1 MSNWPFY
8 FALLILII
16 LINIRIKESII
27 GGLSDPG
34 LAETKSLNTQVI
46 EGGTIDN
53 IQKSINYGDST
64 FSKENVSIS
73 SEISQL
79 MKDRDALI
87 QEDGGIRREID
98 TCVVNLKRENDRR
111 DRLVIDNA
119 DCKTKLNR
127 EIELTQNCNKDVTNT
142 ELNITY
148 LDIQQTNAQA
158 TLVECQYVRKNGN
171 RPPVPPPNNTVT
183 NVIQQAAKAE
193 DDKGTV
199 YHYVREKE
207 KCEVEYQSAL
217 AGWNA
222 RRAAENAE
230 RERQE
235 AERRNSQR
243 NNCVIL

>member
-8 FALLILII
+8 FALLILIL

-27 GGLSDPG
+27 GSGIDPETGIPKGLDR
-34 LAETKSLNTQVI
+34 QVL
-46 EGGTIDN
+46 EGDTIDN
-53 IQKSINYGDST
+53 IQKSINYGDSE

-79 MKDRDALI
+79 MKDRDAII
-87 QEDGGIRREID
+87 QEDGGIRREIN
-98 TCVVNLKRENDRR
+98 TCIVNLKSEKDRR
-111 DRLVIDNA
+111 DQLARDNA
-119 DCKTKLNR
+119 QCKQKLND
-127 EIELTQNCNKDVTNT
+127 EIISTQNCNKDVTNT
-142 ELNITY
+142 EVNITY
-148 LDIQQTNAQA
+148 LDIQQNNAQA
-158 TLVECQYVRKNGN
+158 ALVECQYVRKNGN

-193 DDKGTV
+193 DAKGTV

-207 KCEVEYQSAL
+207 KCDVEYQSAL

-222 RRAAENAE
+222 RRAAESAE

-235 AERRNSQR
+235 AERRNSRR
-243 NNCVIL
+243 NGCVIL